1 MDILGKGIILDN
13 KDTIETY
20 INRYYEKLYREEPY
34 DESIQNEFLELI
46 SNKLSDT
53 DIELLGKDITEDE
66 IYTAVQNL
74 NINKAPGIDGIP
86 VEFYQKYWNIIKVVF
101 VQIVENI
108 VKGTLL
114 INNQK
119 KAIITLLPKGGDLNL
134 LKSWR
139 PISLICCDVKVV
151 SKILANR
158 IKPLLIDLIS
168 ENQHCVNGRTITSC
182 NTQLRDI
189 LYYYGENCSSGAII
203 NLDWEKAFDRV
214 NWVFLI
220 NIMKRLGFP
229 DFIIKWVLTLH
240 TNIQSVCMIN
250 GNITI
255 PFDIKRGVRQGCPMS
270 MIFYVLFQEPLYL
283 AIKYS
288 TKIIPP
294 LLPSKQLNNIGYAD
308 DSTIIVKDD
317 EGFVE
322 TFEIIKK
329 FVKASNSK
337 LNIQKT
343 KVYGFGLWEK
353 RLNWPIADLKVE
365 VDYFKTLGI
374 TFSCNYNLA
383 LNNTWSQITTKI
395 KNRIPLIRGNFYTLY
410 QKSNIINSL
419 LLSKVWYAAHVYPL
433 PIEYSKQIT
442 TEIISFI
449 WKPNYNPISRNVL
462 YNPKIKGGIGLID
475 VLLKAKSIFIATI
488 IKSFIGSRKCDII
501 QYYMALRLN
510 SLFGIRML
518 PSKFCYNTTPYYEY
532 SMDTIRKC
540 YQSKKNPNVKSK
552 EIYCMIF
559 KVTEPRIEKMY
570 LNFKWNFIWKKIN
583 FKYMNIYD
591 RHIVYKYIHEILPNN
606 KKLYNAGTKL
616 SPNCDVCDLEETN
629 IHMFLYCCK
638 VQECAK
644 VIYRLMFY
652 FCNFNFEGTLLKL
665 LFFEFP
671 NIDKKIQNTICI
683 IISSYISCIWFNRE
697 NPNYLLYKFK
707 AKIIKEQKLHKVI
720 LKEKMQD
727 IFTENY
733 CNLDLS
739 IVNHL

>member
-395 KNRIPLIRGNFYTLY
+395 KNRIPLIRGHFYTLY

-540 YQSKKNPNVKSK
+540 YQ
-552 EIYCMIF
+552 
-559 KVTEPRIEKMY
+559 
-570 LNFKWNFIWKKIN
+570 
-583 FKYMNIYD
+583 
-591 RHIVYKYIHEILPNN
+591 
-606 KKLYNAGTKL
+606 
-616 SPNCDVCDLEETN
+616 
-629 IHMFLYCCK
+629 
-638 VQECAK
+638 
-644 VIYRLMFY
+644 
-652 FCNFNFEGTLLKL
+652 
-665 LFFEFP
+665 
-671 NIDKKIQNTICI
+671 
-683 IISSYISCIWFNRE
+683 
-697 NPNYLLYKFK
+697 
-707 AKIIKEQKLHKVI
+707 
-720 LKEKMQD
+720 
-727 IFTENY
+727 
-733 CNLDLS
+733 
-739 IVNHL
+739 